1 MSSPPLP
8 STSAISATTTT
19 WVHVI
24 KLRGY
29 SHAKRLLDTGE
40 RVTSA
45 VFQAAGHSWQ
55 VHVYPNGGN
64 AECRPGSI
72 ALYLELVGNSKGDV
86 VTAEL
91 RFSLLRH
98 GAKLVSL
105 SSAHD
110 GGRRTDAPVT
120 FNADVAGWGIEDVG
134 THGELHKPEYLED
147 DTILIRCDITVPD
160 LVVER
165 RHLPEL
171 GLLHSGSS
179 SKKKKAS
186 QIHSMAQPP
195 APSASTIAVTAS
207 TGCHVV
213 KFSGYSLLPGNG
225 KHIKSAEFK
234 EAGHAWRVWCSPD
247 GDSEETAGHVSLY
260 LELAGVEA
268 TDVHAEFEFSL
279 VPHGHLAPCGDATCG
294 ARATYDKEERC
305 FGIEDFKARE
315 ELEESE
321 YLKDDCF
328 YIRCDIA
335 AMNKPVAKLLHGAE
349 ALGLLCCCDDHEL
362 CKNIHGRRDKVEAD
376 ACLGMLLSCLPI
388 RSKPSRR
395 TVFGVEYSR
404 L

>member
-1 MSSPPLP
+1 M
-8 STSAISATTTT
+8 A
-19 WVHVI
+19 
-24 KLRGY
+24 
-29 SHAKRLLDTGE
+29 RL
-40 RVTSA
+40 
-45 VFQAAGHSWQ
+45 
-55 VHVYPNGGN
+55 
-64 AECRPGSI
+64 
-72 ALYLELVGNSKGDV
+72 
-86 VTAEL
+86 
-91 RFSLLRH
+91 
-98 GAKLVSL
+98 
-105 SSAHD
+105 
-110 GGRRTDAPVT
+110 
-120 FNADVAGWGIEDVG
+120 
-134 THGELHKPEYLED
+134 
-147 DTILIRCDITVPD
+147 
-160 LVVER
+160 
-165 RHLPEL
+165 
-171 GLLHSGSS
+171 
-179 SKKKKAS
+179 
-186 QIHSMAQPP
+186 P

-225 KHIKSAEFK
+225 KHVKSVEFK
-234 EAGHAWRVWCSPD
+234 EAGHAWRIWCSPD

-279 VPHGHLAPCGDATCG
+279 VPHGHLAPRGDATCG
-294 ARATYDKEERC
+294 ARATYDTEDKC
-305 FGIEDFKARE
+305 FGIEDFMERE

-376 ACLGMLLSCLPI
+376 AYGNPWRCLGMLLSCLCI